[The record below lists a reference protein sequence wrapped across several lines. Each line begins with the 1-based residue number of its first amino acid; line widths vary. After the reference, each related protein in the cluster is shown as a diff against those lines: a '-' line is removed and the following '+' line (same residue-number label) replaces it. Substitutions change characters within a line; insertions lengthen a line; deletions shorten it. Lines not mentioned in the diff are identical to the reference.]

1 MTRLCLAELIV
12 CPCQSSSIRRVNK
25 SRRGFSKA
33 GKNLIT
39 KVHHLAP
46 VQLPSVNEAQSV
58 LRVAHPL
65 CSRFAHTLCQ
75 QSSTGLCLEGA
86 RLFTFVA
93 VWIDEVAEAEA
104 GA

>member
-1 MTRLCLAELIV
+1 ME
-12 CPCQSSSIRRVNK
+12 
-25 SRRGFSKA
+25 
-33 GKNLIT
+33 NLIT
-39 KVHHLAP
+39 KVHRSAP

-65 CSRFAHTLCQ
+65 CRRFAHTLCQ
-75 QSSTGLCLEGA
+75 QSSMGRRLKGA